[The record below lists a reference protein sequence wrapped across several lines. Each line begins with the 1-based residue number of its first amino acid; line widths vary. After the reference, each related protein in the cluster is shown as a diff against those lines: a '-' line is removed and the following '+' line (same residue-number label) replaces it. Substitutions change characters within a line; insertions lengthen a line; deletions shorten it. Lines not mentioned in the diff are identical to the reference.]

1 MLVNV
6 GLFTLSVRMP
16 PDEIVL
22 VKNCE
27 VAVVVPPVNVTAPP
41 ELTMFPVLDT
51 PKFMS

>member
-1 MLVNV
+1 MLVKV
-6 GLFTLSVRMP
+6 GLFTFSVRMP

-41 ELTMFPVLDT
+41 ELTVFPVLEK
-51 PKFMS
+51 PKLMS